1 MQLVQQGKKKQE
13 HVSHRGPYKA
23 VREQRVKGSPWVS
36 AVTCTQHSH
45 NWGQLQPSPG
55 YPPTVEKTSA
65 SMGRGTS
72 YQVLNSCFSSLNFL
86 SRVREVIGTF

>member
-45 NWGQLQPSPG
+45 NWGSFNLPLGIHQQWRKAVQAWERNILPSA
-55 YPPTVEKTSA
+55 EL
-65 SMGRGTS
+65 M
-72 YQVLNSCFSSLNFL
+72 FL
-86 SRVREVIGTF
+86 LIEFPE